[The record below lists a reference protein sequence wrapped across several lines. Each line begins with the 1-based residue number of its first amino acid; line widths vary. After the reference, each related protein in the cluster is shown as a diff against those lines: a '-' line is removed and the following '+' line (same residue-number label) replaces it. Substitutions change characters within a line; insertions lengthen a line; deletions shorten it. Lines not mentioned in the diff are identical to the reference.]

1 MQDKELIYIINSF
14 CILGGLMKNIS
25 KILYLPLEVNR
36 EMTFMLFNYNNIDKL
51 IEERKDELIDKMK
64 ISKTAYLKSIK
75 QSNNILEDIII
86 KFEDDSKIKRFKIWQ
101 NLINKF
107 MSSLYDE
114 EDRLYYLIM
123 KYKYQDK
130 LTEEFIRDKTNLEEL
145 ELREIDIYLKWV
157 LYQYAIKVELYKE
170 DE

>member
-1 MQDKELIYIINSF
+1 
-14 CILGGLMKNIS
+14 MKNIS

-130 LTEEFIRDKTNLEEL
+130 LTEEFIRDKTNLDEL

>member
-1 MQDKELIYIINSF
+1 
-14 CILGGLMKNIS
+14 MKNIS